1 MNETEKKRQADNEE
15 EVLKEISVHPLHSE
29 QIACRRHIST
39 GEVNAAILS
48 LRSRGIPICG
58 DDAYDGYYY
67 GCPAL
72 LRKTVILLKW
82 QRKLMDMA
90 IELFEKRLKEYD
102 DARRREKDDEKA
114 ACRSR

>member
-1 MNETEKKRQADNEE
+1 MNETEKKRRTENEE

-29 QIACRRHIST
+29 QIACQLHIST
-39 GEVNAAILS
+39 GEVNAAVLS

-72 LRKTVILLKW
+72 LKKTVVLLKW

-90 IELFEKRLKEYD
+90 IELFEKRLEEYD
-102 DARRREKDDEKA
+102 SVRKSDEG
-114 ACRSR
+114 

>member
-1 MNETEKKRQADNEE
+1 MNNTNKDIRAENEK
-15 EVLKEISVHPLHSE
+15 EVLEAITEHPLRSE
-29 QIACRRHIST
+29 QIACRLHISA

-72 LRKTVILLKW
+72 LKRTVVLLKW
-82 QRKLMDMA
+82 QRQLIDLA
-90 IELFEKRLKEYD
+90 IKRFEKQLGE
-102 DARRREKDDEKA
+102 
-114 ACRSR
+114 

>member
-1 MNETEKKRQADNEE
+1 MNEAEKRRRTENEA
-15 EVLKEISVHPLHSE
+15 EVLDVISVHPLHSE
-29 QIACRRHIST
+29 QIACRLSISA

-72 LRKTVILLKW
+72 LKKTVILLKW
-82 QRKLMDMA
+82 QRQLIDMA
-90 IELFEKRLKEYD
+90 IGLFEKRLEED
-102 DARRREKDDEKA
+102 DGIRKSDE
-114 ACRSR
+114 

>member
-1 MNETEKKRQADNEE
+1 MNEAENEK
-15 EVLKEISVHPLHSE
+15 EVLSVITEHPLHSE
-29 QIACRRHIST
+29 QIACRLHIST
-39 GEVNAAILS
+39 GEVNVAILS

-72 LRKTVILLKW
+72 LKKTVNVLKW

-90 IELFEKRLKEYD
+90 IRLFEKQLEEKE
-102 DARRREKDDEKA
+102 R
-114 ACRSR
+114 